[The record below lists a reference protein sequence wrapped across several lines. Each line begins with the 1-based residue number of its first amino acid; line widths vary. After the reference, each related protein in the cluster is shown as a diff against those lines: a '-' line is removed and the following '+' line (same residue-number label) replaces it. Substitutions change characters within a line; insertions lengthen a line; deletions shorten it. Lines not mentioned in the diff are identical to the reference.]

1 MDGTQS
7 GYLLGKLFAK
17 FAHKNHQDSLASAA
31 QRSAHT
37 YMSIEVT
44 RWLESQ
50 DAIEFCQEIIS
61 LIRQLN
67 PVYPPVVPDSW
78 LERGGQI
85 AANSIDTEGWFTLA
99 PVQIA
104 RMVWLEMHGELWQ
117 FIRDEWHL

>member
-1 MDGTQS
+1 
-7 GYLLGKLFAK
+7 
-17 FAHKNHQDSLASAA
+17 
-31 QRSAHT
+31 
-37 YMSIEVT
+37 MSMEVT

-67 PVYPPVVPDSW
+67 PVYPPVVPDAW

-85 AANSIDTEGWFTLA
+85 AAGSIDVEGWFTLA

-104 RMVWLEMHGELWQ
+104 RMVWIEMHGELWQ
-117 FIRDEWHL
+117 FIRDEWHK